1 MGCCV
6 ANDLTQEL
14 SLDEIDNF
22 NKLNS
27 EINQIL
33 NNRNNINLQNSDV
46 LLKLINKISIKISNC
61 EEIIDKIKL
70 KRLNSKV
77 LSESYQII
85 NNNINKLKEYSKFL
99 NSKIIQNRREILEK
113 ENLFLRESGTK
124 TIISVNES
132 QLRENNN
139 KFLNDFI
146 YQKKLIKR
154 STKSDTP

>member
-33 NNRNNINLQNSDV
+33 YNRNNINLQNSDV

-99 NSKIIQNRREILEK
+99 NSKIIQNRKEILEK

-132 QLRENNN
+132 QLRANNN
-139 KFLNDFI
+139 KFLNNFI

>member
-99 NSKIIQNRREILEK
+99 NSKIIQNRKENLEK

>member
-14 SLDEIDNF
+14 SLEEVENY

-33 NNRNNINLQNSDV
+33 NNKNNINLQNSKLV
-46 LLKLINKISIKISNC
+46 LKLINKISIKISNC
-61 EEIIDKIKL
+61 EEIIDKIKM
-70 KRLNSKV
+70 KRLSSKV
-77 LSESYQII
+77 FGESYQII

-99 NSKIIQNRREILEK
+99 NSKITQNRKEILEK
-113 ENLFLRESGTK
+113 ENLFLKESGTK

-132 QLRENNN
+132 QLRSNNN
-139 KFLNDFI
+139 RFLNGFV
-146 YQKKLIKR
+146 YQKKFINR
-154 STKSDTP
+154 GTKSDTP

>member
-14 SLDEIDNF
+14 SLEEVENY

-33 NNRNNINLQNSDV
+33 NNKNNINLQNSDAV
-46 LLKLINKISIKISNC
+46 LKLINKISIKISNC
-61 EEIIDKIKL
+61 EEIIDKIKM

-77 LSESYQII
+77 FGESYQII

-99 NSKIIQNRREILEK
+99 NSKIIQNRKEILEK
-113 ENLFLRESGTK
+113 ENLFLKESGTK
-124 TIISVNES
+124 TIISVNEN
-132 QLRENNN
+132 QLRSNNN
-139 KFLNDFI
+139 RLLNGFV
-146 YQKKLIKR
+146 YQKKFINR
-154 STKSDTP
+154 GTKSDTP